1 MIAVFAG
8 LLLLLFYVGGF
19 LESVLVGGWDTY
31 ISPGLSS
38 AFGGLG
44 PAGQALDI
52 GINQGIAGILAVMV
66 PYILVFFLAFAV
78 LEDTGY
84 LPRMPFV
91 MDSAMHKLGLHG
103 RAVAPMLGGF
113 GCNVPAI
120 MGTRVLT
127 TRRERFI
134 SCFLITLIPCSAVT
148 AVILGTVGFFVGVPY
163 ALIIYAIVLALIF
176 IVGWLLNRMLPGT
189 TPGMIME
196 MPPLRKPMPKPVL
209 LKTWIRMRRFVYVA
223 APLLLLGS
231 LIIGALEASGAM
243 NSIVDPLS
251 PITVGLLGLPAVV
264 IIPMIYGI
272 IRKEGAIVLLVAVA
286 GTSNLRA
293 FMSPLQLFVFAIVI
307 TIYVPCIATI
317 AVLSRELGWKNAVL
331 ISLST
336 ILLAL
341 AVGSLVYHLNPFG
354 LAS

>member
-1 MIAVFAG
+1 MGHLHLPWA
-8 LLLLLFYVGGF
+8 
-19 LESVLVGGWDTY
+19 E
-31 ISPGLSS
+31 
-38 AFGGLG
+38 FGVWGLG

-84 LPRMPFV
+84 LPRMAFV
-91 MDSAMHKLGLHG
+91 MDSAMHKIGLHG
-103 RAVAPMLGGF
+103 RAVVPMLGGF

-341 AVGSLVYHLNPFG
+341 AVGSLVYRLNPFG